1 MDHSWGKSKRI
12 RKSID
17 FKRIQSRGREWKCK
31 YFIVKILPSSRT
43 RIGLTVSKK
52 VGCAPIR
59 NKIKRL
65 FREILRKRELSF
77 NKELVFI
84 AYTAA
89 RNVSYQDLKNEIDR
103 LFYRLENKEQ
113 R

>member
-1 MDHSWGKSKRI
+1 MDHSWSKSKRI
-12 RKSID
+12 CRSRE
-17 FKRIQSRGREWKCK
+17 FKRIQSHGRQWKCK
-31 YFIVKILPSSRT
+31 YFIVKMLPSSCT
-43 RIGLTVSKK
+43 RIGLTVSKR

-65 FREILRKRELSF
+65 FREILRRRELPL
-77 NKELVFI
+77 NKDLVFI

-89 RNVSYQDLKNEIDR
+89 RNVSYQDLKHEIDR